1 MEKKIGLI
9 AGNGEFPLLFMEKA
23 ADLGLEVFVCALK
36 GEADKKIEKYSKSIN
51 WLNVGQVKKV
61 LKFFKKN
68 NVEKAVMLGGVTKT
82 RLFFD
87 VRPDSLAIRTV
98 AKLKNTHDDNL
109 LRAFSNLMDENGIK
123 VVGSYEVLPELLAKP
138 GIWTKKQPDPE
149 ILKDILIG
157 FKTAKKIGELDI
169 GQTIVVS
176 GGSVVAVEA
185 VEGTDNAIRRGGSLC
200 GKGGVVVKVSKP
212 NQDMRFDIPAIGPET
227 LRTMKE
233 AGIDVLAIE
242 ALKTNVLDHAGMI
255 SMADENDIIIAAV
268 NEEFFKENGIE

>member
-36 GEADKKIEKYSKSIN
+36 GEADKKIEKYSKNIN

>member
-23 ADLGLEVFVCALK
+23 ADLGLKVFVCALK
-36 GEADKKIEKYSKSIN
+36 GEADKKIEKYSKNIN

-123 VVGSYEVLPELLAKP
+123 VIGSYEVLPELLAKP

-227 LRTMKE
+227 LKTMKE

>member
-36 GEADKKIEKYSKSIN
+36 GEADKKIEKYSKNIN

-227 LRTMKE
+227 LKTMKE
-233 AGIDVLAIE
+233 SGIDVLAIE

>member
-36 GEADKKIEKYSKSIN
+36 GEADKKIEKYSKNIN

-109 LRAFSNLMDENGIK
+109 LRAFSSLMDENGIK
-123 VVGSYEVLPELLAKP
+123 VIGSYEVLPELLAKP

-227 LRTMKE
+227 LKTMKE
-233 AGIDVLAIE
+233 SGIDVLAIE

>member
-227 LRTMKE
+227 LKTMKE